1 MGDIMSVGGYEPI
14 PSFKFW
20 CQHVLPQVYDD
31 SLSYYEVL
39 CKMAKYLNTVI
50 NNQEYFNSI
59 LQEFKVSY
67 EDALVDIERL
77 SEELE
82 KVKNGE
88 YVSLYLDSIVSWID
102 RNIQTLV
109 ARIVK
114 YVCFGLTSNGYFA
127 AYIPQT
133 WDFITFDTILDA
145 NSDLYGHLVLR
156 W

>member
-1 MGDIMSVGGYEPI
+1 MGYEPI

-39 CKMAKYLNTVI
+39 CKMAGYLNTVI
-50 NNQEYFNSI
+50 KNQEYFNGI
-59 LQEFKVSY
+59 
-67 EDALVDIERL
+67 L
-77 SEELE
+77 SEFELSYDQVMEDINNLNAELE
-82 KVKNGE
+82 KVKNGD
-88 YVSLYLDSIVSWID
+88 YVTLYLDSIIAWID
-102 RNIQTLV
+102 KNLQELV

-114 YVCFGLTSNGYFA
+114 YVVFGLSSDGHFV
-127 AYIPQT
+127 AYIPET

-145 NSDLYGHLVLR
+145 NSDLYGHLVLQ